1 MSTALLTTI
10 DHNITPGYGQS
21 CSKENVKL
29 SELILLSREVKGD
42 YKHYNANVGW
52 KIEKFN
58 L

>member
-42 YKHYNANVGW
+42 YKHYNANVG
-52 KIEKFN
+52 
-58 L
+58 